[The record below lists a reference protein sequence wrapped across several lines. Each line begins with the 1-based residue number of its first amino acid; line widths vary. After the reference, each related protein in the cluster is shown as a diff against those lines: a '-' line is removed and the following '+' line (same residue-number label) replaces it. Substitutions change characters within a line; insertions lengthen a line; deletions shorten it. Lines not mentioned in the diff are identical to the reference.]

1 VTVSPH
7 AIRDRPELSI
17 IKSCFTKLH
26 GPVFAVADTKF
37 GEVCSIEEVE
47 VDECYE
53 IRGLKGID
61 CGTRFVMC

>member
-37 GEVCSIEEVE
+37 GEVCSIEELE

>member
-47 VDECYE
+47 VDECHE